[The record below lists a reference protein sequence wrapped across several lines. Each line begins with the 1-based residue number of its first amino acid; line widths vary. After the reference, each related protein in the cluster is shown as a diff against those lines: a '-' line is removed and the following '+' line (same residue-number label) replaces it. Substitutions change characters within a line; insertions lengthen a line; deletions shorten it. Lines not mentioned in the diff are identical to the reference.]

1 MCAKLQTHLTTQ
13 LNVFLFPKQQQNC
26 PLKQTSATFFS
37 VLSRYKKYKIVSF
50 FLRSTSFQKLFYKYY
65 FFYKKGAFRRKKSK
79 VTKTTREERKWR
91 LSHFK
96 YFEKVFLCF
105 FVIFGRIH
113 KRRKR

>member
-1 MCAKLQTHLTTQ
+1 MCKTSNPSDNPTQRFSISQTATKLSIKT
-13 LNVFLFPKQQQNC
+13 NFCN
-26 PLKQTSATFFS
+26 FFS